1 VNDSSDARWLRLILP
16 LCGVV
21 VGVLVWELTVSAGL
35 IRSVFLPPP
44 SAVVSALFKNIEF
57 LSLSAIVTLRDVA
70 VGYFIGTLVGVTLG
84 IVIGHYRWVN
94 FTVSP
99 LLLLLSPIPIV
110 TFVPLFII
118 WFGLN
123 LLPVF
128 CCASIASLFPTM
140 MSTIS
145 GIKNV
150 DQQLLEVARNFGAT
164 NKQTLW
170 MIALP
175 AAMPQIS
182 NGLRLSIQLCF
193 LITPV
198 AEMIMGDIG
207 MGGFIWRSAD
217 LAKTEV
223 VILGQLTLGVMGLV
237 LYKVFDEI
245 EARYL
250 LRWKRLRQ

>member
-1 VNDSSDARWLRLILP
+1 MNEPAYIRGIRSVLP
-16 LCGVV
+16 LCGI
-21 VGVLVWELTVSAGL
+21 VLFVLIWQIVVSAGL
-35 IRSVFLPPP
+35 VRSIFLPPP
-44 SAVVSALFKNIEF
+44 SEVVVALFKNFRF
-57 LSLSAIVTLRDVA
+57 LAESAVVTLRDVA
-70 VGYFIGTLVGVTLG
+70 VGYFIGTAVGVALG
-84 IVIGHYRWVN
+84 IVIGHYRWIN
-94 FTVSP
+94 LTVSP
-99 LLLLLSPIPIV
+99 LLLILSPIPIV
-110 TFVPLFII
+110 TFIPLFII

-128 CCASIASLFPTM
+128 CCASIAAFFPAL

-145 GIKNV
+145 GVKNV
-150 DQQLLEVARNFGAT
+150 DKRLIEVAQNFGAT
-164 NKQTLW
+164 NKQTLRSV
-170 MIALP
+170 ILP

-223 VILGQLTLGVMGLV
+223 VVVGQLALGTMGWS
-237 LYKVFDEI
+237 LYKLYDEI
-245 EARYL
+245 EARFL
-250 LRWKRLRQ
+250 LRWKSLKR

>member
-1 VNDSSDARWLRLILP
+1 MILP

-21 VGVLVWELTVSAGL
+21 VGVLVWEITVSAGL

-57 LSLSAIVTLRDVA
+57 LLLSAIVTLRDVA
-70 VGYFIGTLVGVTLG
+70 VGYFIGTLAGITLG

-164 NKQTLW
+164 NKQILW

-223 VILGQLTLGVMGLV
+223 VILGQLTLGIMGLV

>member
-1 VNDSSDARWLRLILP
+1 VNRSADIKALQSALP
-16 LCGVV
+16 LCGIILIMIVWEVV
-21 VGVLVWELTVSAGL
+21 VSVGL

-44 SAVVSALFKNIEF
+44 SAVAVALFKNIKF
-57 LSLSAIVTLRDVA
+57 LSLSALATLRDVA
-70 VGYFIGTLVGVTLG
+70 MGYFIGTSIGLALG
-84 IVIGHYRWVN
+84 IIIGHYRWVN
-94 FTVSP
+94 LTVSP
-99 LLLLLSPIPIV
+99 ILLLLSPIPIV

-123 LLPVF
+123 LIPVF

-145 GIKNV
+145 GVKNV
-150 DQQLLEVARNFGAT
+150 DKQLLEVAQNFGAT
-164 NKQTLW
+164 DKQALR
-170 MIALP
+170 MVILP

-223 VILGQLTLGVMGLV
+223 VIVGQITLGIMGLA
-237 LYKVFDEI
+237 LYKVYDQI

-250 LRWKRLRQ
+250 LKWKWLRQ

>member
-1 VNDSSDARWLRLILP
+1 VNESPDTKGLRSVLP
-16 LCGVV
+16 LCGIVLV
-21 VGVLVWELTVSAGL
+21 VLVWEGIVSAGL
-35 IRSVFLPPP
+35 IRSVFLPAP
-44 SAVVSALFKNIEF
+44 SAVGVALFRNIGF
-57 LSLSAIVTLRDVA
+57 LSLSALVTLRDVA
-70 VGYFIGTLVGVTLG
+70 VGYCIGTSVGILLG

-94 FTVSP
+94 SAVSP

-128 CCASIASLFPTM
+128 CCAAIASLFPAM

-145 GIKNV
+145 GVKNV
-150 DQQLLEVARNFGAT
+150 DKHLLEVAQNFGAT
-164 NKQTLW
+164 DRQVLR
-170 MIALP
+170 MIILP

-223 VILGQLTLGVMGLV
+223 VIVGQLTLGVMGLA
-237 LYKVFDEI
+237 LYKVYDKI
-245 EARYL
+245 ESRYL
-250 LRWKRLRQ
+250 LKWKFLRQ